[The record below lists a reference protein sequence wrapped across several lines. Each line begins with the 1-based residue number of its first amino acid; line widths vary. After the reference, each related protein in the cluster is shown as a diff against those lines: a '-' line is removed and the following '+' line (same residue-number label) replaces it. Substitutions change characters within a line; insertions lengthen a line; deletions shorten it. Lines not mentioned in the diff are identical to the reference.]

1 MNRLG
6 IISIIFVS
14 SALLAGVIAYRFA
27 RQDVTTQGITKF
39 ERAASSLESEIP
51 QNTSLPNVPL
61 IVETLRLPQ
70 AEETSSPESPIK
82 IDVQNLEKVFPPE
95 LVQQRLWKAR
105 KPEYDELLRT
115 WGLTPDLIAKVES
128 LIQKRDLQNAKLRSE
143 YLSKPVGSEEGRRAH
158 AEMEREKSNIKE
170 ELDQLIGIEKA
181 DELEIWE
188 SAKNERKH
196 IKQISQLLSDYGH
209 PLNPEQESLIF
220 DAMYQAKQALGKSR
234 TSRVE
239 RLGSSFP
246 NEVLRHTKDRL
257 SPEQSTQLQQ
267 YLSDMSKR
275 RR

>member
-6 IISIIFVS
+6 IISFISVS
-14 SALLAGVIAYRFA
+14 SALLTGVIAFRFA
-27 RQDVTTQGITKF
+27 PQDVITKF
-39 ERAASSLESEIP
+39 ERATSSVKIETQQSPIDSNDNEP
-51 QNTSLPNVPL
+51 TT
-61 IVETLRLPQ
+61 TLRQPKTEDPSVQ
-70 AEETSSPESPIK
+70 NSPIK
-82 IDVQNLEKVFPPE
+82 FDMQNLEKVFPPE

-115 WGLTPDLIAKVES
+115 WSLTPDLIAKVES
-128 LIQKRDLQNAKLRSE
+128 IIQKRELQNAKLRSE

-158 AEMEREKSNIKE
+158 AEMERQKSNIKE
-170 ELDQLIGIEKA
+170 ELDQLIGIEKS
-181 DELEIWE
+181 DELELWE

-267 YLSDMSKR
+267 YLSDISER